1 MKTIKN
7 FFSTDQQSWSLL
19 IARVALGVTILPHGI
34 QKALG
39 LLGGYG
45 IEGTLGFFQS
55 LGIPVVIGFMGILA
69 EFVGSIAL
77 ILGFGT
83 RFMAFS
89 LLLNLTGAMVLGG
102 HLGNGFFMN
111 WMGNQKGEGIEYFIM
126 AIGLAIALLIG
137 GSGKLSADN
146 LIYNKLK

>member
-69 EFVGSIAL
+69 EFVGAIGL
-77 ILGFGT
+77 IFGFGT

-89 LLLNLTGAMVLGG
+89 LLLNLAGAMILGG
-102 HLGNGFFMN
+102 HLDNGFFMN
-111 WMGNQKGEGIEYFIM
+111 WMGSQKGEGIEYFVM
-126 AIGLAIALLIG
+126 AFGLAIVLLIS

>member
-1 MKTIKN
+1 MKTIKT
-7 FFSTDQQSWSLL
+7 FFSTNQQSWSLL

-102 HLGNGFFMN
+102 HLDNGFFMN

>member
-7 FFSTDQQSWSLL
+7 FFSTDQDSWSLL

-69 EFVGSIAL
+69 EFVGSIGL
-77 ILGFGT
+77 IFGIGT

-89 LLLNLTGAMVLGG
+89 ILLNLTGAMILGG
-102 HLGNGFFMN
+102 HLDNGFFMN
-111 WMGNQKGEGIEYFIM
+111 WMGSQKGEGIEYFVM
-126 AIGLAIALLIG
+126 AFGLAIALLIS

-146 LIYNKLK
+146 LIYDKLK